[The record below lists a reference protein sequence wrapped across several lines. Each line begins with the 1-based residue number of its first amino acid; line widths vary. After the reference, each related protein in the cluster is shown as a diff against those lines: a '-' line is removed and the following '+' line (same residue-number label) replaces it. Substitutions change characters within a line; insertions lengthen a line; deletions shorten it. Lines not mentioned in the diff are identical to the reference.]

1 MTSELSEDSSFYD
14 LKFPRSLT
22 TSVRKQG
29 QEDYFFELKEK
40 QKQIEDLTYQVKLMA
55 ANNQTLNLQNQMQKS
70 EIERLLRF
78 INEQQNEMKKMAQR
92 DNKKQINT
100 RSIKMQLINK
110 MCQWAQQFS
119 LDQQI
124 QFEQIV
130 QMII

>member
-55 ANNQTLNLQNQMQKS
+55 ANNQTLNLQNQMQQS

-110 MCQWAQQFS
+110 MCQWAKQFP

>member
-29 QEDYFFELKEK
+29 QEDYFFEMKEK

-110 MCQWAQQFS
+110 MCLWAKQFP

>member
-1 MTSELSEDSSFYD
+1 MTSEISEDSSFYD
-14 LKFPRSLT
+14 IKFPRSLT

-29 QEDYFFELKEK
+29 QEDYIFEMKEK

-78 INEQQNEMKKMAQR
+78 INEQQNEMKKIAQR

-110 MCQWAQQFS
+110 MCQWAKQFP

>member
-1 MTSELSEDSSFYD
+1 MTSEISEDSSFYD
-14 LKFPRSLT
+14 IKFPRSLT

-29 QEDYFFELKEK
+29 QEDYIFEMKEK

-78 INEQQNEMKKMAQR
+78 INEQQNEMKKMAQK

-110 MCQWAQQFS
+110 MCQWAKQFP

>member
-14 LKFPRSLT
+14 IKFPRSLT

-110 MCQWAQQFS
+110 MCQWAQQFP

>member
-55 ANNQTLNLQNQMQKS
+55 ANNQTVNLQNQMQQS

-110 MCQWAQQFS
+110 MCQWAKQFP